1 MSGRPAAGP
10 PQEEHCHMHRRLFEA
25 EHEAFRDSV
34 RTFLAKEVTPHL
46 TAWEADGIV
55 PRELFI
61 TAGAAGFL
69 GMAIPEE
76 FGGGGVAD
84 FRFNAVLDE
93 EIMYAGAAGAGLGLS
108 LHNDICLPYFLDLAT
123 EEQQRRWLP
132 GIASGELITAI
143 AMTEPG
149 MGSDLAGMAT
159 TAHRHVDH
167 YLVNGS
173 KTFIT
178 NGINAD
184 LVIVAVKTDPAQ
196 RHQGMSLLVVERG
209 MVGFERGRKLVK
221 LGQHAQDTA
230 ELFFRD
236 VRVPVD
242 NLLGTPGRGFI
253 HLVDRLPQERLSM
266 AVAAVAAAQAALD
279 LTLAY
284 VKDRKAF
291 GQPIGSFQNT
301 RFRLAEMVTEI
312 DIAQTFTD
320 RCIEALNDGELTVVD
335 AAKAKWW
342 CTELQGRVL
351 DGCVQLHGGYG
362 YMIEYPIARAFADAR
377 VTRIYGGTTEIMKEV
392 IGRSLGL

>member
-1 MSGRPAAGP
+1 
-10 PQEEHCHMHRRLFEA
+10 MHRRLFEA
-25 EHEAFRDSV
+25 EHEAFRESV
-34 RTFLAKEVTPHL
+34 RAFLAKEVMPHL

-55 PRELFI
+55 PRELFT

-159 TAHRHVDH
+159 TAHRHVGH

-221 LGQHAQDTA
+221 VGQHAQDTA

-266 AVAAVAAAQAALD
+266 AVAAVAAARAALD

-284 VKDRKAF
+284 VKDREAF
-291 GQPIGSFQNT
+291 GQPIGTFQNT
-301 RFRLAEMVTEI
+301 RFRLAEMATEI

-362 YMIEYPIARAFADAR
+362 YMLEYPIARAFADAR

>member
-1 MSGRPAAGP
+1 
-10 PQEEHCHMHRRLFEA
+10 MHRRLFEA
-25 EHEAFRDSV
+25 EHEAFRESV
-34 RTFLAKEVTPHL
+34 RAFLAKEVTPHL

-55 PRELFI
+55 PRELFT

-69 GMAIPEE
+69 GMAIPMEL
-76 FGGGGVAD
+76 GGGGVAD

-93 EIMYAGAAGAGLGLS
+93 EIMRVGAAGAGLGLS

-123 EEQQRRWLP
+123 EEQRQRWLP

-149 MGSDLAGMAT
+149 VGSDLAGMAT
-159 TAHRHVDH
+159 TAYRQADH

-209 MVGFERGRKLVK
+209 MAGFERGPKLVK

-291 GQPIGSFQNT
+291 GQPIGTFQNT
-301 RFRLAEMVTEI
+301 RFRLAEMATEI

-362 YMIEYPIARAFADAR
+362 YMLEYPIARAFADAR

>member
-1 MSGRPAAGP
+1 M
-10 PQEEHCHMHRRLFEA
+10 QRRLFEA
-25 EHEAFRDSV
+25 EHEAFRESV
-34 RTFLAKEVTPHL
+34 CAFLAKEVTPYL
-46 TAWEADGIV
+46 TAWETDGIV
-55 PRELFI
+55 PRELFT

-69 GMAIPEE
+69 GMAIPLE
-76 FGGGGVAD
+76 FGGGGVTD

-93 EIMYAGAAGAGLGLS
+93 EIMRAGAAGAGLGLS

-123 EEQQRRWLP
+123 EEQRRRWLP

-159 TAHRHVDH
+159 TAYLQDDH

-209 MVGFERGRKLVK
+209 MPGFERGRKLAK

-230 ELFFRD
+230 ELFFHD
-236 VRVPVD
+236 VQVPVG
-242 NLLGTPGRGFI
+242 NLLGTPERGFI

-266 AVAAVAAAQAALD
+266 AVAAVAAARSALD

-312 DIAQTFTD
+312 DLAQTFAD
-320 RCIEALNDGELTVVD
+320 RCVEALNDGELTVVD

-362 YMIEYPIARAFADAR
+362 YMLEYPIARAFADAR

>member
-1 MSGRPAAGP
+1 MR
-10 PQEEHCHMHRRLFEA
+10 RRLFTA

-34 RTFLAKEVTPHL
+34 KAFLEKEVVPNQEI
-46 TAWEADGIV
+46 WEAEGIV
-55 PRELFI
+55 PRELFT
-61 TAGAAGFL
+61 TAGAGGFL

-76 FGGGGVAD
+76 YGGGGVAD
-84 FRFNAVLDE
+84 FRFNAVLGE
-93 EIMYAGAAGAGLGLS
+93 EVMHAGAAAAGLGLT

-123 EEQQRRWLP
+123 DEQKQRWLP

-149 MGSDLAGMAT
+149 IGSDLAGMST
-159 TAHRHVDH
+159 TAVRKGGNGDSAD

-184 LVIVAVKTDPAQ
+184 LVITAVKTDPQA
-196 RHQGMSLLVVERG
+196 RHKGISLLVLERG
-209 MVGFERGRKLVK
+209 MDGFERGRNLAK

-236 VRVPVD
+236 VSVPAA
-242 NLLGTPGRGFI
+242 NLLGTEGGGFG
-253 HLVDRLPQERLSM
+253 HLVDRLPQERLSI
-266 AVAAVAAAQAALD
+266 AVSGLAAAGTALRAT
-279 LTLAY
+279 LTY

-291 GQPIGSFQNT
+291 GQPIGSFQNSK
-301 RFRLAEMVTEI
+301 FRLAEMDTEI
-312 DIAQTFTD
+312 DIAQAYVD
-320 RCIEALNDGELTVVD
+320 RCIEDLDAGELTVAD

-342 CTELQGRVL
+342 CTELQGRVVDACL
-351 DGCVQLHGGYG
+351 QLHGGYG
-362 YMIEYPIARAFADAR
+362 YMTEYPIARAFADAR
-377 VTRIYGGTTEIMKEV
+377 ITRIYGGTTEIMKEV

>member
-1 MSGRPAAGP
+1 
-10 PQEEHCHMHRRLFEA
+10 MHRRLFEA

-76 FGGGGVAD
+76 FGGGGVVD

-159 TAHRHVDH
+159 TAHRHVGH

-242 NLLGTPGRGFI
+242 NLLGTPGRGFV

-266 AVAAVAAAQAALD
+266 AVAAVAAARAALD

-291 GQPIGSFQNT
+291 GQPIGTFQNT
-301 RFRLAEMVTEI
+301 RFRLAEMATEI

-320 RCIEALNDGELTVVD
+320 RCIEALNEGELTVVD

-342 CTELQGRVL
+342 CTELQGRVV

-362 YMIEYPIARAFADAR
+362 YMLEYPIARAFADAR

>member
-1 MSGRPAAGP
+1 MR
-10 PQEEHCHMHRRLFEA
+10 
-25 EHEAFRDSV
+25 V
-34 RTFLAKEVTPHL
+34 
-46 TAWEADGIV
+46 
-55 PRELFI
+55 
-61 TAGAAGFL
+61 
-69 GMAIPEE
+69 
-76 FGGGGVAD
+76 
-84 FRFNAVLDE
+84 
-93 EIMYAGAAGAGLGLS
+93 GAAGAGLGLS

-123 EEQQRRWLP
+123 EEQRRRWLP
-132 GIASGELITAI
+132 GIACGELITAI

-159 TAHRHVDH
+159 TAYLQDDH

-209 MVGFERGRKLVK
+209 MPGFERGRKLAK

-236 VRVPVD
+236 VQVPVG
-242 NLLGTPGRGFI
+242 NLLGTPERGFI

-266 AVAAVAAAQAALD
+266 AVAAVAAAQSALD

-301 RFRLAEMVTEI
+301 RFRLAEMATEI
-312 DIAQTFTD
+312 DLAQTFTD

-362 YMIEYPIARAFADAR
+362 YMLEYPIARAFADAR

>member
-1 MSGRPAAGP
+1 MR
-10 PQEEHCHMHRRLFEA
+10 RRLFEA
-25 EHEAFRDSV
+25 EHEVFRTSV
-34 RTFLAKEVTPHL
+34 RAFLDKEVIPHL
-46 TAWEADGIV
+46 AVWEAQGIV
-55 PRELFI
+55 PRELFLR
-61 TAGAAGFL
+61 AGATGFL

-76 FGGGGVAD
+76 LGGGGVTD
-84 FRFNAVLDE
+84 FRFNAVLGE
-93 EIMYAGAAGAGLGLS
+93 EVMHAGAAAAGLGLT

-123 EEQQRRWLP
+123 EEQRRRWLP
-132 GIASGELITAI
+132 GIASGELITAV

-149 MGSDLAGMAT
+149 MGSDLASMAT
-159 TAHRHVDH
+159 TAVRRSDH

-173 KTFIT
+173 KTFIS

-184 LVIVAVKTDPAQ
+184 LVITAVKTDPQ
-196 RHQGMSLLVVERG
+196 QQHRGMSLIVLERG
-209 MVGFERGRKLVK
+209 MEGFDRGRNLAK

-236 VRVPVD
+236 VRVPVT
-242 NLLGTPGRGFI
+242 NLLGTPGRGFA
-253 HLVDRLPQERLSM
+253 HLVDRLPQERLSI
-266 AVAAVAAAQAALD
+266 AISGVAGARAALE

-312 DIAQTFTD
+312 DIVQTFTD
-320 RCIEALNDGELTVVD
+320 RCIEALNDGELTVAD

-342 CTELQGRVL
+342 CTELQGRVVDACL
-351 DGCVQLHGGYG
+351 QLHGGYG
-362 YMIEYPIARAFADAR
+362 YMLEYPIARAYADAR
-377 VTRIYGGTTEIMKEV
+377 ITRIYGGTTEIMKEV